1 MAKAD
6 KKTRGRTSI
15 TGKSTSLTP
24 DLGPRKSN
32 PMTQQERRMDV
43 NRPQGA
49 GGGNKLR
56 GDRRDT
62 HPTFTGNTKHAARGR
77 TGRANVATRKG

>member
-24 DLGPRKSN
+24 DVGPRKTN
-32 PMTQQERRMDV
+32 PMTQQERRTDV
-43 NRPQGA
+43 SRPQGA
-49 GGGNKLR
+49 GGGKLR

-62 HPTFTGNTKHAARGR
+62 HPTFTGNAKHASRGK

>member
-15 TGKSTSLTP
+15 TGKSTSLTS
-24 DLGPRKSN
+24 DIGPRKTN

-43 NRPQGA
+43 NRGQSP
-49 GGGNKLR
+49 GGGGKHR
-56 GDRRDT
+56 GDRRDMNKAY
-62 HPTFTGNTKHAARGR
+62 TGNARHSARGN
-77 TGRANVATRKG
+77 TPRANVATRKG